1 MFLSFLAV
9 HEDLDLREGLDGRVV
24 RHTGGV
30 LRPRSHR
37 HLELELNLVVAGTAS
52 YLLDDRRYDLS
63 AGTLTWLFPDQEHVL
78 VDESA
83 DHALWWAVFRPAVVA
98 RATTTSSHTRPLLER
113 DPVGRWSRRI
123 HPQRVQRLAAL
134 FGELGDAESRDDGL
148 FNAGLA
154 YLLALAWR
162 TFLDSTDVVADHQVH
177 PAVDTVARLLQA
189 DPDASDLTALAR
201 RVGLSPSHLSR
212 LFVADMGVS
221 MTRFRNQQRLD
232 RFMRLY
238 GQGRGTTAL
247 AAAHQA
253 GFGSYAQ
260 FHRVFRQE
268 TGRSPST
275 LRTPATDD
283 GQRMPRQR
291 RAAANSSWWAVHQ
304 RRRRA

>member
-1 MFLSFLAV
+1 MFLSFLV
-9 HEDLDLREGLDGRVV
+9 VLEDLGLREGLDGWVV
-24 RHTGGV
+24 RHTAGA

-83 DHALWWAVFRPAVVA
+83 DHALWWAVFRLAAVA
-98 RATTTSSHTRPLLER
+98 RTATSAHARPLLER
-113 DPVGRWSRRI
+113 DPVGRYSRRI
-123 HPQRVQRLAAL
+123 HPQRVQRLGVL
-134 FGELGDAESRDDGL
+134 FGELREAATLEDGL

-162 TFLDSTDVVADHQVH
+162 AFLDSTDVVADRQVH

-189 DPDASDLTALAR
+189 DPDAGDLTALAR

-212 LFVADMGVS
+212 LFVAHMGLS

-232 RFMRLY
+232 RFMRVY
-238 GQGRGTTAL
+238 GQGRSTTAL

-268 TGRSPST
+268 TGRSPTAS
-275 LRTPATDD
+275 RTPATDD
-283 GQRMPRQR
+283 
-291 RAAANSSWWAVHQ
+291 VT
-304 RRRRA
+304 

>member
-9 HEDLDLREGLDGRVV
+9 LEDLGLREGLDGWVV
-24 RHTGGV
+24 RHTAGA

-83 DHALWWAVFRPAVVA
+83 DHALWWAVFRPPAVA
-98 RATTTSSHTRPLLER
+98 RTASSPAARPLLEC
-113 DPVGRWSRRI
+113 DPVGRYSRRI
-123 HPQRVQRLAAL
+123 HPQRVRRLGAL
-134 FGELGDAESRDDGL
+134 FGELGEAATVEDGL

-162 TFLDSTDVVADHQVH
+162 AFLDSTDVVAGREVH
-177 PAVDTVARLLQA
+177 PAVDTVAHLLQA
-189 DPDASDLTALAR
+189 DPDAGDLTALAR

-212 LFVADMGVS
+212 LFVAHMGLS

-238 GQGRGTTAL
+238 GQGRSTTAL
-247 AAAHQA
+247 TAAHQA

-268 TGRSPST
+268 TGRSPSA
-275 LRTPATDD
+275 LHTPATDD
-283 GQRMPRQR
+283 
-291 RAAANSSWWAVHQ
+291 VT
-304 RRRRA
+304 

>member
-1 MFLSFLAV
+1 ML
-9 HEDLDLREGLDGRVV
+9 EDLRLREGLDGWVV
-24 RHTGGV
+24 RHTAGAI
-30 LRPRSHR
+30 RPRSHR
-37 HLELELNLVVAGTAS
+37 HLELELNLVVAGSAS

-83 DHALWWAVFRPAVVA
+83 DHALWWAVFRPAAVTRTA
-98 RATTTSSHTRPLLER
+98 PSPDARPLLEG
-113 DPVGRWSRRI
+113 DPVGRYSRRI

-134 FGELGDAESRDDGL
+134 FGELRDAATLDDGL

-162 TFLDSTDVVADHQVH
+162 AFLDSTDVVAHREVH
-177 PAVDTVARLLQA
+177 PAVDAVAHLLQA
-189 DPDASDLTALAR
+189 DPDAGDLAALAR
-201 RVGLSPSHLSR
+201 RVGLSPPHLSR
-212 LFVADMGVS
+212 LFVAHMGLS

-238 GQGRGTTAL
+238 GQGRSTTAL

-260 FHRVFRQE
+260 FHRVFRKE
-268 TGRSPST
+268 TGHRPSA
-275 LRTPATDD
+275 LRTSATDD
-283 GQRMPRQR
+283 PT
-291 RAAANSSWWAVHQ
+291 
-304 RRRRA
+304 